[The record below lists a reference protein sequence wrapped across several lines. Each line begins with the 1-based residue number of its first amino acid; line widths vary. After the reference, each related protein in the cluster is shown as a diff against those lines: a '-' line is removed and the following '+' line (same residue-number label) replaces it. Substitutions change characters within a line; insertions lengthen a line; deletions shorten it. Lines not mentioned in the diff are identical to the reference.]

1 MGDCLLVGIC
11 SDQVVRILKG
21 QARPVHDAGCRA
33 GLLAS
38 LESVTAVYVYP
49 EIEAERFLLLAK
61 PYAWVKG
68 SDYTIE
74 TLNTNDL
81 AAARKVGAQVV
92 IAEGVHGLS
101 STRASLAP

>member
-1 MGDCLLVGIC
+1 M
-11 SDQVVRILKG
+11 
-21 QARPVHDAGCRA
+21 
-33 GLLAS
+33 AS